1 MTIRTFIQ
9 LVQFA
14 WCLGRP
20 LALSLFSNGSY
31 ASQLLGT
38 KWIASG
44 TLFNFSMALHVPI
57 GPAVALAPKA
67 PITLWNHEIK
77 VEFEVYTDYKT
88 GYGREY
94 QCWLTCDSVARIHG
108 GSLAQVPLESFNEM
122 ASRSL
127 MKALV
132 TECAD
137 LNYHNELF
145 WKPRHERV
153 WEVWIRRSGKGLGD
167 EKRVHG
173 SSVSLNPND
182 VVRFIEV
189 PRPLP
194 PPKTPERT
202 PKRRRLSLSAKT
214 PEKR

>member
-1 MTIRTFIQ
+1 
-9 LVQFA
+9 
-14 WCLGRP
+14 
-20 LALSLFSNGSY
+20 
-31 ASQLLGT
+31 
-38 KWIASG
+38 
-44 TLFNFSMALHVPI
+44 
-57 GPAVALAPKA
+57 
-67 PITLWNHEIK
+67 
-77 VEFEVYTDYKT
+77 
-88 GYGREY
+88 
-94 QCWLTCDSVARIHG
+94 
-108 GSLAQVPLESFNEM
+108 
-122 ASRSL
+122 

-173 SSVSLNPND
+173 SSVSLKPND

-189 PRPLP
+189 PPPLP